1 MFNLEEAH
9 SPPQLT
15 TDAVEAQRRKMLFLS
30 KRGNL
35 ESELLL
41 VAFIEHLDLS
51 PLTESN
57 LPDPNLP
64 DPNTAQEHKNSLF
77 KTLTLLHCLLAESD
91 QALLSWLLKTPQK
104 STDVP
109 QQYRALIQTIRLN
122 YASRISAP

>member
-9 SPPQLT
+9 SPLQLT

-57 LPDPNLP
+57 LPDPN
-64 DPNTAQEHKNSLF
+64 TAQEHKNSLF

-109 QQYRALIQTIRLN
+109 QKYRALIQTIRLN

>member
-9 SPPQLT
+9 SPQQLT

-51 PLTESN
+51 PLTES
-57 LPDPNLP
+57 NLP